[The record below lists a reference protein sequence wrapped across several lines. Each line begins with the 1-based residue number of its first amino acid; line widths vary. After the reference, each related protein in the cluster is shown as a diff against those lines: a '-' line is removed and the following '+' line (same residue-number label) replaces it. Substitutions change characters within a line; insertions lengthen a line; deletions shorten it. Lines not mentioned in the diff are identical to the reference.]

1 MSEEVA
7 ELYQQERRFTVLA
20 AVLAGLAILMAAIGL
35 AALVTYLTRLRTKE
49 IGVRKAL
56 GGSTASIVALL
67 NREYVWIVGAAFAVG
82 APLAWVGADWW
93 LGRFAYR
100 VGLSP
105 WPFLAAGAGA
115 LAVAVAAVSTQALR
129 AARIDPATT
138 LRDE

>member
-1 MSEEVA
+1 
-7 ELYQQERRFTVLA
+7 
-20 AVLAGLAILMAAIGL
+20 
-35 AALVTYLTRLRTKE
+35 
-49 IGVRKAL
+49 
-56 GGSTASIVALL
+56 
-67 NREYVWIVGAAFAVG
+67 
-82 APLAWVGADWW
+82 VGADWW